1 VLPASEDAPRAAVEA
16 SEAAASA
23 LLSPAAKEPVHLVDE
38 HLQRPV
44 SVLDAVGSRERV
56 SSGEDAVGVHTRL
69 AVQSVPDDRRQVEQ
83 NSLMHTITRS
93 I

>member
-1 VLPASEDAPRAAVEA
+1 VSARLAST
-16 SEAAASA
+16 SQ
-23 LLSPAAKEPVHLVDE
+23 EPVHLIDE

-56 SSGEDAVGVHTRL
+56 SGGEDAVGVHTRL

-83 NSLMHTITRS
+83 SRLQRYARTYINYDVGGS
-93 I
+93 IV